1 MMVVR
6 SLIPV
11 GALTLILMSA
21 TSPGAL
27 AQGGRGAGPGQPAQT
42 GRAGAPVDLTG
53 YWVAIVNEDWRWR
66 MVTPPA
72 KDYASVPLN
81 AEARKIADSW
91 DVSKDGSCLA
101 YGAAGLMRMPT
112 RLHITWENDNTLK
125 IDTDYGQQTRR
136 LVFGAT
142 AAPGERSLQGFSAA
156 TWERPGRAGGAG
168 GFGGGGFGGP
178 PPGGAGGPG
187 GVGGPPPAGGPGGFG
202 PPPAGGPGGRG
213 APPAAGAPR
222 GGGAPQP
229 PRGGN
234 LKVTTTQLSPGW
246 LRRNGVPYSENTT
259 LTEYYD
265 RFTTPGGDVWF
276 VVTTIVDDPKY
287 LTQPFVT
294 SSHFRQEPDAA
305 KWDPTACKP

>member
-1 MMVVR
+1 VK
-6 SLIPV
+6 SLIAAC
-11 GALTLILMSA
+11 ALVLVVMSA
-21 TSPGAL
+21 TAPDTL
-27 AQGGRGAGPGQPAQT
+27 AQRGRGAGPGQPAQS

-81 AEARKIADSW
+81 AEGRKLADSW
-91 DVSKDGSCLA
+91 DVSTDGSCLA
-101 YGAAGLMRMPT
+101 YGAAALMRMPT
-112 RLHITWENDNTLK
+112 RLHITWENDSTLK
-125 IDTDYGQQTRR
+125 IETDFGQQTRR

-142 AAPGERSLQGFSAA
+142 PAPAERSLQGFSVAE
-156 TWERPGRAGGAG
+156 WERPGRAGGAG
-168 GFGGGGFGGP
+168 GFGGP
-178 PPGGAGGPG
+178 P
-187 GVGGPPPAGGPGGFG
+187 VGGPGGF
-202 PPPAGGPGGRG
+202 AG
-213 APPAAGAPR
+213 PPAAGAPR
-222 GGGAPQP
+222 AGGAAQP

-265 RFTTPGGDVWF
+265 RFTTPGGEVWF
-276 VVTTIVDDPKY
+276 VVTTIVEDPKY

-294 SSHFRQEPDAA
+294 SSHFRQEPDAS
-305 KWDPTACKP
+305 KWDPTPCKS